1 MNNEYIIINKTA
13 LEKRIKELKSKIKY
27 AEQEPLKGNVYG
39 IEDWEN
45 EIKILSDILSQSTPL
60 TPELSKAYDAG
71 KLDKELSLSFDNP
84 KGRYLNS
91 LKLKI

>member
-1 MNNEYIIINKTA
+1 MNNEYTIINKTA
-13 LEKRIKELKSKIKY
+13 ILKKIEDLESKIKY

-45 EIKILSDILSQSTPL
+45 EIKILNGILSQSTHL
-60 TPELSKAYDAG
+60 ILELSKAYDAG
-71 KLDKELSLSFDNP
+71 KLDRELSLSFDNP
-84 KGRYLNS
+84 KSRYLNS